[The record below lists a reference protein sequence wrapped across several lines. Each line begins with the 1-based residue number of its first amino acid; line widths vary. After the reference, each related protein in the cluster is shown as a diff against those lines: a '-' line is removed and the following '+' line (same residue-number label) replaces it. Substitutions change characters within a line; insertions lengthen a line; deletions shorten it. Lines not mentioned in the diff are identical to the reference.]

1 MKKIFTFIFAVLI
14 CICPLLF
21 TACGKNEQPIDASVY
36 FKEDVSYTIYSKG
49 SEQIKDK
56 LSTFTDNKF
65 DNATQYMS
73 ITFEGKSDWLYKM
86 TIDKICFDVYSNQNE
101 ELEFRIN
108 FSNLRNTD
116 KKDGEDKFVVTVSAI
131 KGKTVS
137 VTVPIKDYIESN
149 QNPTKVSISLQDS
162 SNYVNEKNENSGLK
176 IDISNVRFYGKHDL
190 SKIGK

>member
-1 MKKIFTFIFAVLI
+1 
-14 CICPLLF
+14 
-21 TACGKNEQPIDASVY
+21 
-36 FKEDVSYTIYSKG
+36 
-49 SEQIKDK
+49 
-56 LSTFTDNKF
+56 
-65 DNATQYMS
+65 MS

-116 KKDGEDKFVVTVSAI
+116 KKDGEDKFVVTVSAV

>member
-1 MKKIFTFIFAVLI
+1 MKKIFTFICAVLI

-49 SEQIKDK
+49 SEEIKDK

-116 KKDGEDKFVVTVSAI
+116 KKDREQDKFVVMVSAI

-149 QNPTKVSISLQDS
+149 QSPTKVSIFLQDS
-162 SNYVNEKNENSGLK
+162 SNYINNSGLK